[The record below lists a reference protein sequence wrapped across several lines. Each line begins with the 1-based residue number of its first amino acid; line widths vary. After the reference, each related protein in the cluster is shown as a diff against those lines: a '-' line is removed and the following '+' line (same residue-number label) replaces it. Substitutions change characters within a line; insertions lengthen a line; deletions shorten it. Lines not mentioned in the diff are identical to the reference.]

1 MHKLVMACRHIF
13 AVVLLLTIFSVLLGQ
28 FTSITPEFDRSTV
41 TLFIGKEISAPPT
54 FNCKSKPSKCTPC
67 ELNLKLHALLR
78 FIKLG
83 QFCLCILLSGDIAV
97 NPGPNNLQPPAGF
110 RGLSVCHW
118 NIQRLTDTKLEE
130 LSLMLTSNNNSAAKL
145 DVLILTETF
154 GSSKIPDSYYMIP
167 GYTLH
172 RKDRIGKKGGGI
184 FAYVNE
190 KVMALRR
197 RDLELDDLE
206 TLWLQICPHKSKR
219 PILISGVYRPPS
231 ANKDYNESLGK
242 NIENAH
248 LQNNELIILGDFNL
262 DYIDFNCYSKHYLAK
277 ALNSLGL
284 TQMVNGVTRPASDA
298 CLDHIYSSHPA
309 RIREVSI
316 GKSGLSD
323 HLPVTILRCY
333 KTMDAQRKQHS
344 KIKYRN
350 IDKIN
355 KECFLRD
362 LREAP
367 WDISFVFRDADDIV
381 ESWYKI
387 FNDILDN
394 HAPLKSKSV
403 KKINQPRWFTNDLY
417 NEINKRDNLLKRAR
431 RTQNKQDWSAFKL
444 VKNKVTRK
452 LRNAKEQYFKT
463 QFSKN
468 QKCPKKLWSL
478 IKDLSK
484 DTKNND
490 DSVPI
495 ADENNNLI
503 KDDHSIAERFNRF
516 FVDVYKRLIKSTPV
530 LHYDALP
537 GPPDKS
543 NSQIENLI
551 PQITPSEV
559 NDYLLSIPTH
569 KATGIDGLGA
579 RVLRIAAPEIS
590 CSIAKIIN
598 HCIETC
604 TFPSQWKIA
613 KVKPLF
619 KNQGNKQ
626 DIQNYRPISILP
638 ILSKVFERHI
648 FNAVNTY
655 LTENSLLY
663 RFQSGFRKNHSTDTA
678 LLFLLDQVLLDLDKN
693 NVSGL
698 VFVDYSKA
706 FDLINHDILLVKLRS
721 YRFPDNVVK
730 LLQSYLLNRKHCV
743 TVNNSTSSQLTLTN
757 GVPQGSILGPLLF
770 LIFVNDLP
778 EAVGSDSTIHAYADD
793 TTFKVSANIDNAPLE
808 LERRLQEY
816 MDKLSKWSSENGMV
830 LNAVK
835 TNALLITGKRLH
847 SSLADGNH
855 LSMTLDGAE
864 IEQVTSYKLLGVT
877 LDQDLTFSDHIS
889 SLKAKLSQRIGLLKK
904 IKRYLPIK
912 ERLLYYNALIKPVL
926 MYGSMVWNICDAK
939 ELHCLLRLQKRAAR
953 VILGVDSYS
962 RSVINFSKLGW
973 LPFFDE
979 IKLNKCTMIFKSLK
993 GDVPIYIRDL
1003 LKTNSSVHNR
1013 STRHGNLNL
1022 VCPKYLRNNDGGKA
1036 FSVDAVKL
1044 WNSLPHNIK
1053 NKPSIKLFKT
1063 AVKKYFISSYRN
1075 LDNFETI
1082 LSNSTLSNFN
1092 FL

>member
-1 MHKLVMACRHIF
+1 M
-13 AVVLLLTIFSVLLGQ
+13 
-28 FTSITPEFDRSTV
+28 
-41 TLFIGKEISAPPT
+41 
-54 FNCKSKPSKCTPC
+54 
-67 ELNLKLHALLR
+67 
-78 FIKLG
+78 
-83 QFCLCILLSGDIAV
+83 
-97 NPGPNNLQPPAGF
+97 
-110 RGLSVCHW
+110 
-118 NIQRLTDTKLEE
+118 
-130 LSLMLTSNNNSAAKL
+130 
-145 DVLILTETF
+145 
-154 GSSKIPDSYYMIP
+154 
-167 GYTLH
+167 
-172 RKDRIGKKGGGI
+172 
-184 FAYVNE
+184 
-190 KVMALRR
+190 
-197 RDLELDDLE
+197 
-206 TLWLQICPHKSKR
+206 
-219 PILISGVYRPPS
+219 
-231 ANKDYNESLGK
+231 
-242 NIENAH
+242 
-248 LQNNELIILGDFNL
+248 
-262 DYIDFNCYSKHYLAK
+262 
-277 ALNSLGL
+277 
-284 TQMVNGVTRPASDA
+284 
-298 CLDHIYSSHPA
+298 
-309 RIREVSI
+309 
-316 GKSGLSD
+316 
-323 HLPVTILRCY
+323 
-333 KTMDAQRKQHS
+333 
-344 KIKYRN
+344 
-350 IDKIN
+350 
-355 KECFLRD
+355 
-362 LREAP
+362 
-367 WDISFVFRDADDIV
+367 
-381 ESWYKI
+381 
-387 FNDILDN
+387 
-394 HAPLKSKSV
+394 
-403 KKINQPRWFTNDLY
+403 KKINQPKWFTNDLY

-655 LTENSLLY
+655 LTENSFLY

-730 LLQSYLLNRKHCV
+730 LLQSYLLNRKQCV

-793 TTFKVSANIDNAPLE
+793 TTFKASANIDNAPLE